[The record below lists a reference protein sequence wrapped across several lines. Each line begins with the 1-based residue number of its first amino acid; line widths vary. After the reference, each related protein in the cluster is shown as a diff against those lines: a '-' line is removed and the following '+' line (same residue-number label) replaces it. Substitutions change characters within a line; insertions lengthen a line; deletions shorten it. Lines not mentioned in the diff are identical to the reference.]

1 MSQKTKNVKY
11 CWIKFIKLFF
21 SDWKSKSNHQIPK
34 KDKNNPKRI
43 KMTMILHYFKIVD
56 SLRGIHFLIILL
68 HGSLQGFLSYCNTLH
83 ISLHFLL
90 HFLCIQAILHSSLQG
105 LHGTEHFN
113 LHFE

>member
-1 MSQKTKNVKY
+1 MENEEKNLIDLPIQG
-11 CWIKFIKLFF
+11 C
-21 SDWKSKSNHQIPK
+21 S
-34 KDKNNPKRI
+34 
-43 KMTMILHYFKIVD
+43 
-56 SLRGIHFLIILL
+56 HFLIILL